1 MVLRILKQEVL
12 LAEVCPAVPKE
23 HICVGG
29 ISRGGIK
36 GCQLGVLDNCYLTI
50 STLVHLTAEVLSEEP
65 ILKWYKD
72 AHLAK
77 GKSVFLEQM
86 KKFVEWLKNAEE
98 GNQTSQTLPFR
109 FGMLGVKSAL
119 FCGVGGVLTDPLGG
133 VSPLL
138 ARKAPWCS
146 HCGLAAVVQDTGGST
161 GDWGGADLG
170 AAC

>member
-12 LAEVCPAVPKE
+12 LAQACLAVPKE
-23 HICVGG
+23 QVRVGG
-29 ISRGGIK
+29 ISRGEIK
-36 GCQLGVLDNCYLTI
+36 GCQLGILNNCYSAI
-50 STLVHLTAEVLSEEP
+50 CCINSTFVHLTAEVLSEEP

-98 GNQTSQTLPFR
+98 GNQTSQTLPFP

-119 FCGVGGVLTDPLGG
+119 LCGVGMLTDPLGG

-146 HCGLAAVVQDTGGST
+146 HCGLVAVVQDT
-161 GDWGGADLG
+161 GDWGGADLQ